1 MNAVSTRTRTIEGLK
16 TWLTTGFTALVLAI
30 FLMPFLYMV
39 LTSLKTD
46 AQITEQNAPIWPV
59 QPPTFLYTGGNTQTY
74 TVKVN
79 KAGILLDDTVDMSSY
94 INQTLQVYTVKLD
107 NGETKNLALL
117 QGFQKGAIFIDPKN
131 ITAGP
136 IVWNNGNYK
145 SLQRAWIF
153 SPTWKNYLDMWNAIK
168 YPRLLLNT
176 LMYAITTTIGVLFS
190 CILVAYGFSR
200 FRFPLRDFLFM
211 ILISILF
218 LPGTVTIIPTFFFFT
233 RILNWNGSWLP
244 LIIPAFFANP
254 YDTFLLRQFFMT
266 LPRELDESAMIDGAN
281 PLRILLSVIIPQS
294 YPVIVAVTVFHIVW
308 AWNDYFGPLIYLS
321 TNMDAQPVSVALA
334 RFNGQFSRFPQLIQA
349 GALLTLIIPLILFF
363 MAQRFF
369 IQGIVITGVE
379 K

>member
-1 MNAVSTRTRTIEGLK
+1 MNAVISRKRATEGLK
-16 TWLTTGFTALVLAI
+16 TWLITGFAALALAL
-30 FLMPFLYMV
+30 FLMPFLYMA

-59 QPPTFLYTGGNTQTY
+59 QPPTYTYTGGNTNTY

-79 KAGILLDDTVDMSSY
+79 KAGTLVDETVDMNSFIGQS
-94 INQTLQVYTVKLD
+94 LAVYTVKLED
-107 NGETKNLALL
+107 GTTKNLALL
-117 QGFQKGAIFIDPKN
+117 KGFQKGSIFIDPN
-131 ITAGP
+131 NLAAEP
-136 IVWNNGNYK
+136 IVWNGGFYR
-145 SLQRAWIF
+145 SLQRPWTF
-153 SPTWKNYLDMWNAIK
+153 SPTWKNYVDMWNAIK
-168 YPRLLLNT
+168 FPRVLLNT
-176 LMYAITTTIGVLFS
+176 AMYAFTTTIGVLVS

-218 LPGTVTIIPTFFFFT
+218 LPGTVTIIPTFYFFT
-233 RILNWNGSWLP
+233 RILNWNGTWLP
-244 LIIPAFFANP
+244 LIVPAFFANP

-266 LPRELDESAMIDGAN
+266 LPRELDESAMMDGAS
-281 PLRILLSVIIPQS
+281 PFRILWSVIIPQS

-334 RFNGQFSRFPQLIQA
+334 RFNGIYSQHPNMIQA
-349 GALLTLIIPLILFF
+349 GALLTLIIPLVLFF

>member
-1 MNAVSTRTRTIEGLK
+1 MNAVSTRAHTIEGVK
-16 TWLTTGFTALVLAI
+16 TWLITGLTALVLAI

-59 QPPTFLYTGGNTQTY
+59 QPPTYVYTGGNTETY

-79 KAGILLDDTVDMSSY
+79 KAGILLDATVDMSSY
-94 INQTLQVYTVKLD
+94 VNQTLQVYSVKLD
-107 NGETKNLALL
+107 NGITKNLALL

-131 ITAGP
+131 IVAGP
-136 IVWNNGNYK
+136 IVWNDGNYK
-145 SLQRAWIF
+145 SLQRPWIF

-218 LPGTVTIIPTFFFFT
+218 LPGTVTLIPTFFFFT

-281 PLRILLSVIIPQS
+281 PLRILWSVIIPQS

-334 RFNGQFSRFPQLIQA
+334 RFNGQFGRFPQLIQA
-349 GALLTLIIPLILFF
+349 GALLTLIIPLVLFF